1 MKKIYLCLFYF
12 LTQSVYAQQ
21 TLDLASFR
29 LLTTTE
35 QRLDFLTSDNMDKM
49 EKATFIALLPIIEA
63 KKDDKAA
70 FYWHYQNI
78 QYGGHFNNDAQE
90 YPKSHA
96 AMLHISEKKGFKIES
111 VVAHFKAALANY
123 GSRKIPEQETYS
135 AYLNCFEQMK
145 TLDIQNFKRYSPEWM
160 LHEIGRNF
168 YELGDLEKALEA
180 LLEAEKTTQPVSH
193 FYTLTLNLIE
203 TIYAN
208 RKDYPNAIV
217 YAQKIYDANYQANLK
232 PNTKRWLH
240 TYWQGL
246 SSLDIA
252 DYMLEMGK
260 IKECEAYAERGY
272 QLSINKEDTLQSS
285 TTMAEFE
292 ALQVVIKI
300 KLRLGKIDEVEP
312 LFKRVEVLK
321 PQLGLGMEGY
331 YFKPLFLYKN
341 YINYYEAKKD
351 YTNAYRYVK
360 LAKVL
365 QDSLDRRNDKRKLWQ
380 VEMRVNAE
388 KYQTQIQS
396 AEADSLFQ
404 ERLRNAAILL
414 MLLVIGIAFIIYR
427 RIKRDNIIITEQKAE
442 LEASLSEKETLL
454 KEIHHRVKNNL
465 QIISGLLEK
474 QALKTN
480 DALTKKLMKEG
491 QDRVFSMALVH
502 QNLYQSD
509 SLNVIEIKPYL
520 EMLTKNIAQTHTNE
534 EQNIQLTMDVDDST
548 VDIDTAIP
556 LGLILNELITN
567 CYKYAFKS
575 RQNGEITIVFHQTN
589 KDLFLS
595 VKDNGIGLPTD
606 FDIQKTRTLGMNLVR
621 GLVRQLNGTLHF
633 LSNTEGS
640 VFEIKCQN

>member
-1 MKKIYLCLFYF
+1 MKKIYIFLFWY
-12 LTQSVYAQQ
+12 LPQCAHAQQ
-21 TLDLASFR
+21 TLDVASFR
-29 LLTTTE
+29 QLTTTE
-35 QRLDFLTSDNMDKM
+35 ERLDFLVSENVEKMDK
-49 EKATFIALLPIIEA
+49 ETFDALLPIIEA

-70 FYWHYQNI
+70 FYWYFQNNQFASHFNVKDEVSPKNNVEMLKI
-78 QYGGHFNNDAQE
+78 AQKKGYKIEFVVAQFRTALADYGG
-90 YPKSHA
+90 
-96 AMLHISEKKGFKIES
+96 KKIG
-111 VVAHFKAALANY
+111 
-123 GSRKIPEQETYS
+123 EQQLYS
-135 AYLNCFEQMK
+135 AYLNCFEQIK
-145 TLDIQNFKRYSPEWM
+145 ILGIENFKRYTPEWT

-168 YELGDLEKALEA
+168 YELGDIEKALEC
-180 LLEAEKTTQPVSH
+180 LLLVEKMPNPDVH
-193 FYTLTLNLIE
+193 FYTLSLNLIE

-208 RKDYPNAIV
+208 RKDYPNAIA
-217 YAQKIYDANYQANLK
+217 YAKKIYDANVQA
-232 PNTKRWLH
+232 KRTSNYKKWLH

-246 SSLDIA
+246 SSLNIA
-252 DYMLEMGK
+252 DYMLEMGNV
-260 IKECEAYAERGY
+260 KEGEAYADRGY
-272 QLSINKEDTLQSS
+272 QLSKTKEDSLQINDI
-285 TTMAEFE
+285 MAEFE
-292 ALQVVIKI
+292 ALQVIIKI
-300 KLRLGKIDEVEP
+300 KLRLGKINEVEP

-341 YINYYEAKKD
+341 YIAYYEAKKD
-351 YTNAYRYVK
+351 YANAFRYVK
-360 LAKVL
+360 IANVL

-404 ERLRNAAILL
+404 ARLRNAAILL
-414 MLLVIGIAFIIYR
+414 MLLVIGATLVIYR
-427 RIKRDNIIITEQKAE
+427 RIKRDNTIITEQKVQ

-474 QALKTN
+474 QAMKTN

-509 SLNVIEIKPYL
+509 NLNAIEIKSYL
-520 EMLTKNIAQTHTNE
+520 EMLTKNIRQSHTAE
-534 EQNIQLTMDVDDST
+534 EQVIQLTMDVDDSK

-567 CYKYAFKS
+567 CYKYAFKG

-595 VKDNGIGLPTD
+595 VKDNGIGLPSD
-606 FDIQKTRTLGMNLVR
+606 FEIQKTRTLGMNLVR
-621 GLVRQLNGTLHF
+621 GLVRQLNGELHF
-633 LSNTEGS
+633 HSDTEGS
-640 VFEIKCQN
+640 VFEIKCQC